1 MNTFRVTRIVTLAAL
16 LVIAGTKV
24 LASEIYHWVD
34 ENGVQHFS
42 QQKPVG
48 DVPNVSQ
55 QILEDATPPGDGED
69 VYNVEEHEKR
79 MAVWREERD
88 KKREET
94 RERDSEQQPIKYREP
109 ERNDPGQYWYPPIY
123 GRPPLRPPNRPP
135 QKPIPPIE
143 KPRPPSSVKPR
154 GFSR

>member
-16 LVIAGTKV
+16 VAIAGTKV

-34 ENGVQHFS
+34 EDGVQHFS
-42 QQKPVG
+42 QHKPAG

-79 MAVWREERD
+79 MAAWREERD
-88 KKREET
+88 KKREEA
-94 RERDSEQQPIKYREP
+94 RESNSKQQPKQYREP
-109 ERNDPGQYWYPPIY
+109 ERSYPGRYWYPPVY
-123 GRPPLRPPNRPP
+123 GRPPYRPP
-135 QKPIPPIE
+135 QKPTPPIE
-143 KPRPPSSVKPR
+143 KPSPPSYVKPR
-154 GFSR
+154 GISR

>member
-1 MNTFRVTRIVTLAAL
+1 MDTFRLTRIVTLAAL
-16 LVIAGTKV
+16 LAIAGTRV

-42 QQKPVG
+42 QYKPAG
-48 DVPNVSQ
+48 DVPNLSQ

-79 MAVWREERD
+79 MAAWREERD
-88 KKREET
+88 KEREEK
-94 RERDSEQQPIKYREP
+94 RERDNKQQPIKYPEP
-109 ERNDPGQYWYPPIY
+109 EHSYRGQYWYPPIY
-123 GRPPLRPPNRPP
+123 SRPPHRPPNRPP

-143 KPRPPSSVKPR
+143 KPSPPSTVKPR
-154 GFSR
+154 GISR

>member
-16 LVIAGTKV
+16 LAIAGTKV

-42 QQKPVG
+42 QYKPAG

-55 QILEDATPPGDGED
+55 QILKDATPPGDGED

-79 MAVWREERD
+79 MAAWREERD
-88 KKREET
+88 KKREEA
-94 RERDSEQQPIKYREP
+94 RERNSKQQPINYREP
-109 ERNDPGQYWYPPIY
+109 ERVYGRGYWYPPVY
-123 GRPPLRPPNRPP
+123 GRPPYKPPH
-135 QKPIPPIE
+135 KPIPPIE
-143 KPRPPSSVKPR
+143 KPRPPSYVKPR
-154 GFSR
+154 GISR

>member
-16 LVIAGTKV
+16 LVITGTKV

-42 QQKPVG
+42 QYKPAG

-55 QILEDATPPGDGED
+55 QVLKDATPPGDGED

-79 MAVWREERD
+79 MAAWREERD
-88 KKREET
+88 KKREEA
-94 RERDSEQQPIKYREP
+94 RERNSKQQPIKYRES
-109 ERNDPGQYWYPPIY
+109 EREYGRGYWYPPVY
-123 GRPPLRPPNRPP
+123 GRPPYKPP

-143 KPRPPSSVKPR
+143 KPRPPSYVKPR
-154 GFSR
+154 GISR